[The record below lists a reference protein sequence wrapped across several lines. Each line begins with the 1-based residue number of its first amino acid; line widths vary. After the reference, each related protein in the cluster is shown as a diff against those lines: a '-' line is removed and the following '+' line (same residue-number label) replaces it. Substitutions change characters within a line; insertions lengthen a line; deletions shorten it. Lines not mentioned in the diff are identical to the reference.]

1 MIILDTNI
9 LSEPMRT
16 TPNPKVFEWIDA
28 QSIESLYFTSTSL
41 AELLVGIEVLPEG
54 RRKSG
59 LSAKLVNLISQLFG
73 SRILAFDQ
81 AAAVKY
87 AALVSLARTA
97 GCVISVADGQIA
109 AIAASH
115 NFTVATRDT
124 KPFLAAG
131 IPVINPFEY

>member
-1 MIILDTNI
+1 
-9 LSEPMRT
+9 
-16 TPNPKVFEWIDA
+16 
-28 QSIESLYFTSTSL
+28 
-41 AELLVGIEVLPEG
+41 VGIEVLPEG

-59 LSAKLVNLISQLFG
+59 LSAKLVDLISQLFG

-87 AALVSLARTA
+87 AALVSQARTA
-97 GCVISVADGQIA
+97 GCVISVGDGQIA